1 MCPFFHIT
9 LYRFPD
15 ENDLTFELIFV
26 KNNSCL
32 HNVFSAPFKL
42 SSQLGNIEDSHFLAY
57 LITKN
62 GQLKTTNEM
71 KAQPSG

>member
-1 MCPFFHIT
+1 HIT

-32 HNVFSAPFKL
+32 HNVFSASFKL
-42 SSQLGNIEDSHFLAY
+42 SSQLENIEDSHFFG
-57 LITKN
+57 IPHNKEW
-62 GQLKTTNEM
+62 TTENH
-71 KAQPSG
+71 